1 MDKILEK
8 WNEILKT
15 VKEEHELTDVSFDA
29 WIRPLEVFA
38 VEDNKLYILVPS
50 EQMGLSYI
58 SKKYYL
64 PLKVA
69 VAEIIGKEYEIE
81 FLLPDQAKNL
91 SFKNKKKSDLPNK
104 INPIK
109 NDNSNLNPNYTFE
122 TFVVG
127 NNNRFAQSASLAVA
141 ESPGEAYNPLY
152 IYGGPGLGKTHLMH
166 SIGHFILEQNPNTKV
181 IYVTSEEFTNEVIES
196 IRNGNASSMTK
207 FRDKYRTVDVLMI
220 DDIQFII
227 GKEST
232 QEEFFH
238 TFNALQTQGKQ
249 IILTSDKPPKEMETL
264 EERIRSRFEWGLMAD
279 IGVPDYETRMAI
291 LRKKAESD
299 KFEID
304 DDILNYIATN
314 IKSNVR
320 ELEGALNKLLAFN
333 NLENIPIT
341 MDIAERELANII
353 TPDKP
358 REITPQLI
366 IEVVSE
372 HFHISV
378 DQMISKNRSRDIA
391 KPRQIAM
398 YLCKNMTSSPLDAIG
413 QLLGGRDHSTIIH
426 GIRSVLTN
434 MKAMNQ
440 QEISLKQ

>member
-141 ESPGEAYNPLY
+141 ESPGEAYNPL
-152 IYGGPGLGKTHLMH
+152 
-166 SIGHFILEQNPNTKV
+166 
-181 IYVTSEEFTNEVIES
+181 
-196 IRNGNASSMTK
+196 
-207 FRDKYRTVDVLMI
+207 
-220 DDIQFII
+220 
-227 GKEST
+227 
-232 QEEFFH
+232 
-238 TFNALQTQGKQ
+238 
-249 IILTSDKPPKEMETL
+249 
-264 EERIRSRFEWGLMAD
+264 
-279 IGVPDYETRMAI
+279 
-291 LRKKAESD
+291 
-299 KFEID
+299 
-304 DDILNYIATN
+304 
-314 IKSNVR
+314 
-320 ELEGALNKLLAFN
+320 
-333 NLENIPIT
+333 
-341 MDIAERELANII
+341 
-353 TPDKP
+353 
-358 REITPQLI
+358 
-366 IEVVSE
+366 
-372 HFHISV
+372 
-378 DQMISKNRSRDIA
+378 
-391 KPRQIAM
+391 
-398 YLCKNMTSSPLDAIG
+398 
-413 QLLGGRDHSTIIH
+413 
-426 GIRSVLTN
+426 
-434 MKAMNQ
+434 
-440 QEISLKQ
+440 